1 MRIILNKSD
10 FFILIVDDEKD
21 LLEMY
26 KDFLESEG
34 YKILTAFSGENAI
47 DVFNKNQ
54 EIALIIS
61 DSHMGK
67 MSGLELLAQ
76 LKSKSESLP
85 HFYLATG
92 DIDKSEADLK
102 LLGVSR
108 LIIKP
113 FDLTDV
119 IKMIDKDLN
128 VSIE

>member
-34 YKILTAFSGENAI
+34 YKILTAISGA
-47 DVFNKNQ
+47 DALVVCNKNKD
-54 EIALIIS
+54 IALIIS
-61 DSHMGK
+61 DSHMGR
-67 MSGLELLAQ
+67 MSGLEFLAQ
-76 LKSKSESLP
+76 LKSKSDSLP
-85 HFYLATG
+85 KFYLATG
-92 DIDKSEADLK
+92 DIDKTEEDLK

-108 LIIKP
+108 LIMKP

-119 IKMIDKDLN
+119 IKMINKDLD
-128 VSIE
+128 VAIE